1 MIPATRGSRPPYEPR
16 RLSECDCLFIQPSSS
31 IISCIHAR
39 VFDTAVNQLLV
50 ETVCVRRFSLLSVA
64 NTFLLQY
71 VPRPAAGGGN
81 QGGQQGGQQGGM
93 RTRNKQTSS
102 RQTQNGVS
110 GFAAAAGANDKHS
123 SGESENVPP
132 TTAPTRNA
140 MPPPPAPSDTAKRG
154 PGGAGG
160 GTGGGGA
167 AVGENLTC
175 M

>member
-1 MIPATRGSRPPYEPR
+1 M
-16 RLSECDCLFIQPSSS
+16 
-31 IISCIHAR
+31 
-39 VFDTAVNQLLV
+39 
-50 ETVCVRRFSLLSVA
+50 
-64 NTFLLQY
+64 
-71 VPRPAAGGGN
+71 PRPAAGGGN

-132 TTAPTRNA
+132 ATAPTRNA

-167 AVGENLTC
+167 AVGENLKKSN
-175 M
+175 MHVKQIHIFLNIFV